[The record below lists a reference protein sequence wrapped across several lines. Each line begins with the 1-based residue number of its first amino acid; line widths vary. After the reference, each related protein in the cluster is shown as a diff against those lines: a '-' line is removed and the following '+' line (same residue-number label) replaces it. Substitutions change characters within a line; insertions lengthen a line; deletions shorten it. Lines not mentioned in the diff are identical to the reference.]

1 MIDEESELERDYAKL
16 RRGYENLD
24 EFNLVLYRVFLAA
37 RSLRNSG
44 YDGPFIGEVTGDLF
58 GRIAEVEKFIKGD

>member
-1 MIDEESELERDYAKL
+1 M
-16 RRGYENLD
+16 D

-44 YDGPFIGEVTGDLF
+44 YDGPFIGEVTSDLYT
-58 GRIAEVEKFIKGD
+58 RIAEVERFIKGD